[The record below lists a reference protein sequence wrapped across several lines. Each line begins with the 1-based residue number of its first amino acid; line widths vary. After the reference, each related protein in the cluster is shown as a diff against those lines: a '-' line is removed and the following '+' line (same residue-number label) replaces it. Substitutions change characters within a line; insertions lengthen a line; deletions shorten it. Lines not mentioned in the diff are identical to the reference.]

1 MQRIQWHLVVKR
13 IWRVSVSIVSFTR
26 FKVNLLCVVVCVIVF
41 FCSKRRDIWSWSDC
55 NGILTQN
62 HLVRKRSLNHLSK
75 LVKMNLAKMVECVLT
90 RAGEINF
97 KGEGPWNSKSVVDNH
112 GWPIKKFWILHTL
125 EWLKQYNFD
134 LGDRL
139 LIVSALKLFPF
150 FLCVLFF
157 FSFAT
162 MQVMPPPPTPQFHPP
177 WPLRTRCLWVQIA
190 LQYLRRLLQRFYL
203 ASIPVETLEWIKI
216 S

>member
-75 LVKMNLAKMVECVLT
+75 LVKMDLAKMVECALT

-97 KGEGPWNSKSVVDNH
+97 KREGPWNSKSVVDNH
-112 GWPIKKFWILHTL
+112 GWPIRKILNSTHSRMVKAVQFWPWWQAFNSFCFKTL
-125 EWLKQYNFD
+125 SF
-134 LGDRL
+134 
-139 LIVSALKLFPF
+139 FP
-150 FLCVLFF
+150 LCPLFF
-157 FSFAT
+157 
-162 MQVMPPPPTPQFHPP
+162 
-177 WPLRTRCLWVQIA
+177 
-190 LQYLRRLLQRFYL
+190 
-203 ASIPVETLEWIKI
+203 
-216 S
+216 